1 MIWQAEQIRY
11 IERVYTRD
19 IVEFLIKQRDQV
31 STTAKIADALNVS
44 ESCARGGLD
53 RLKKV
58 ARVEEIHRDMWH
70 LE

>member
-1 MIWQAEQIRY
+1 MNFQGEQIRY
-11 IERVYTRD
+11 NERVYTRD

-31 STTAKIADALNVS
+31 STTAKIAYALGVS
-44 ESCARGGLD
+44 ESCTREGLE

-58 ARVEEIHRDMWH
+58 NRVDEIHRDMWH